1 MAFRPLRHD
10 GRLAATRWSRSARW
24 FSAAASTV
32 MTRLTV
38 ADARLFVRPSRQLRN
53 SSASSS
59 TLAGRVLL
67 DGSVV
72 HVADIRADPDFAVP
86 EAVAAG
92 NHTVFGVPLL
102 REGAVLSTINLSRKR
117 VESFTERQ

>member
-59 TLAGRVLL
+59 TTARPNSAADPQVRLVFIDRATDRRARRRHPVVVLL
-67 DGSVV
+67 ALCA
-72 HVADIRADPDFAVP
+72 HLVP
-86 EAVAAG
+86 RLVEPEHRLIV
-92 NHTVFGVPLL
+92 GV
-102 REGAVLSTINLSRKR
+102 
-117 VESFTERQ
+117 